1 VKHLTRNVF
10 RSASFY
16 PITTLWVSSCLV
28 GALVEQDIIRVGV
41 GVVLVSLVAI
51 LALLV
56 AAWREMMNLTG
67 KASRNDLL
75 LERVEYL
82 IDLLEQRKGD
92 DE

>member
-16 PITTLWVSSCLV
+16 PITILWLSSCLV
-28 GALVEQDIIRVGV
+28 GALVEQHVIRVAV

-56 AAWREMMNLTG
+56 ASWREMMTLTG
-67 KASRNDLL
+67 KSTKNDLL

-92 DE
+92 EE